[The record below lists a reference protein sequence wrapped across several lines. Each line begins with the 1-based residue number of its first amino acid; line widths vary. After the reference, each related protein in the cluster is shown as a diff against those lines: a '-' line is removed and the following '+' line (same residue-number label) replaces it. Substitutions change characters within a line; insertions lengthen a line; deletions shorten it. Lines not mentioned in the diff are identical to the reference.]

1 MPGKTILELLE
12 KLDPEKALK
21 EVSLA
26 VKTLFPLLDQESRL
40 NFVVSLIGDAG
51 ADKVASLVNLWLA
64 ECMDEGVDPT
74 KMCQSL
80 VDKVFQSKQLRT
92 VAEPDILALFEDWLE
107 ELEEEIINQVQKT
120 GPDDLGELARGLGL
134 SRAGVNFL
142 ITKLKREDRI

>member
-1 MPGKTILELLE
+1 
-12 KLDPEKALK
+12 
-21 EVSLA
+21 
-26 VKTLFPLLDQESRL
+26 
-40 NFVVSLIGDAG
+40 
-51 ADKVASLVNLWLA
+51 
-64 ECMDEGVDPT
+64 MDEGVDPT

-142 ITKLKREDRI
+142 ITKLKREKRI